1 MIIVLFG
8 QPCSGKTTLSKKL
21 NSWIKSHPKR
31 TNLHF
36 LDGDSFRRVFSNK
49 DYTRQGRIK
58 NLNLASV
65 VSHYEHSLNDV
76 VLMSFVYPYQEARE
90 YLNEI
95 AEGDVMWIYLHYDTT
110 LEERGRET
118 FHVPDFEYPEE
129 EDVDL
134 ILNTG
139 ALSEEDCLD
148 LIVQKFLNKYPKF
161 YHKTQQI

>member
-1 MIIVLFG
+1 
-8 QPCSGKTTLSKKL
+8 
-21 NSWIKSHPKR
+21 
-31 TNLHF
+31 
-36 LDGDSFRRVFSNK
+36 
-49 DYTRQGRIK
+49 
-58 NLNLASV
+58 
-65 VSHYEHSLNDV
+65 
-76 VLMSFVYPYQEARE
+76 MSFVYPYQEARE